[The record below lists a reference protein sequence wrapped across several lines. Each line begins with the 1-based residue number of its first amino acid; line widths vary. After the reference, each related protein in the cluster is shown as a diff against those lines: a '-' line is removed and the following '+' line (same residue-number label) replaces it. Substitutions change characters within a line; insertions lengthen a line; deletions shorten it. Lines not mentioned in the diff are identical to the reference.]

1 MRLLDRYVLRNFM
14 EPFLI
19 CFSGFIAIW
28 LIFDLS
34 DNITDFVEA
43 KVSLKSIAGYYLSQL
58 PYFILLALPVGLL
71 LALLYSL
78 SQMSR
83 RNEIIAMLTAGR
95 SVSRVLLPH
104 ILVGA
109 IATAGCLAL
118 NWEWAPHAE
127 GMKKVALEQIV
138 KQEKKK
144 RKVEEPELEQHL
156 FRDRQNRR
164 TK

>member
-19 CFSGFIAIW
+19 CFAGFIGIW

-43 KVSLKSIAGYYLSQL
+43 KVSIKQVAGYYLTQL

-95 SVSRVLLPH
+95 SVYRLLLPL
-104 ILVGA
+104 ILVGLM
-109 IATAGCLAL
+109 ATVGCLVL
-118 NWEWAPHAE
+118 N
-127 GMKKVALEQIV
+127 
-138 KQEKKK
+138 
-144 RKVEEPELEQHL
+144 
-156 FRDRQNRR
+156 
-164 TK
+164 